1 MSDPVG
7 TAQLAER
14 RRGRR
19 DLPRGCAIHE
29 PLRYGAGM
37 TFRDSDARIRRA
49 FDAAFRRFC
58 EADSFEGQ
66 EDELSNMLHHLF
78 RLVEVR
84 GGIERYE
91 AERYLSGHAAAL
103 VLMRHKDTHKLVQ
116 VTEPAD
122 VFGDYFTN
130 MFGRLVWNPPPEVI
144 ADNRYLRYDAV
155 FLKGRTVL
163 DTLRAAYDAVE
174 SSP

>member
-1 MSDPVG
+1 MSNSVG
-7 TAQLAER
+7 TAQRAGR
-14 RRGRR
+14 RRGRP

-29 PLRYGAGM
+29 LQRYPAGM
-37 TFRDSDARIRRA
+37 TFRDIDSRIRRA
-49 FDAAFRRFC
+49 FDAAFQRFC

-91 AERYLSGHAAAL
+91 AEPYVSGHAAAL
-103 VLMRHKDTHKLVQ
+103 VLMRHKDTHKLIQ

-122 VFGDYFTN
+122 VFGDCFTN
-130 MFGRLVWNPPPEVI
+130 MFGRLVWNPPAEVV
-144 ADNRYLRYDAV
+144 ADNRYLKYDAV
-155 FLKGRTVL
+155 FLEGRTVL
-163 DTLRAAYDAVE
+163 GTLRAAYDAVE